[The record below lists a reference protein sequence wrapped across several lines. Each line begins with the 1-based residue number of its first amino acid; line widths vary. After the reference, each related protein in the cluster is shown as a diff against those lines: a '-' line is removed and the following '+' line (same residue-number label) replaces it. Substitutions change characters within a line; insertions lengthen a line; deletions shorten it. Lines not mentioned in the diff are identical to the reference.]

1 MAIKLPRV
9 IDRTS
14 FIVRIKLEF
23 FNKSTKKTDFCSYFS
38 NNQELPKYKI
48 AARSSKLTKLKT
60 KAVFFSFVPSLTGK
74 LTPGLNC
81 SQKGLPCLDIYF
93 QEAETF
99 ETPILLL
106 KKKFLLKLIN
116 HVQSSL
122 IMYKLISTTRRC
134 PLRPVCKPV

>member
-60 KAVFFSFVPSLTGK
+60 KGCLLLFCSFVDRKVDTGPQLFTKGASLFGH
-74 LTPGLNC
+74 LFPGSRNIRDPNTFVEEKVLVETNKSC
-81 SQKGLPCLDIYF
+81 SEF
-93 QEAETF
+93 T
-99 ETPILLL
+99 
-106 KKKFLLKLIN
+106 N
-116 HVQSSL
+116 NVQ
-122 IMYKLISTTRRC
+122 
-134 PLRPVCKPV
+134 VN